1 MPKPE
6 SRLQRKIK
14 TALLEAFPGSVWHK
28 IHGSPMQNVGIGDLT
43 GCVKGVYCNLEVK
56 IRPRKATPAQLL
68 EIRNVRRAGGIAG
81 VVYTPEQ
88 AVSGVRKSLFN
99 RGITV

>member
-1 MPKPE
+1 MAKPE

-14 TALLEAFPGSVWHK
+14 AALLEAFPGSVWHK
-28 IHGSPMQNVGIGDLT
+28 IHGGPMQNVGIGDLL

-56 IRPRKATPAQLL
+56 IRPRRATPAQLL
-68 EIRNVRRAGGIAG
+68 EIREVRRAGGIAG

-88 AVSGVRKSLFN
+88 AVRGVKQGLLN
-99 RGITV
+99 RGII